1 MAEPT
6 VVIVGAG
13 PAGTRAAEAV
23 VRAGICPVMVD
34 ESPQSGGQIYRRQPP
49 GFTRSAKTLYGFE
62 AGKASQLHAK
72 FDSLKKQIDYR
83 PATLAWNIY
92 ENVLYT
98 ERDGVTDQI
107 PFDAAIVAPGAT
119 DLVLPFP
126 GWSKAGVFTLGG
138 AQVSLKYQACSVGE
152 RTAFVGTGPLL
163 YLVAYQYAKAG
174 ANVVA
179 VVDTTPLSTK
189 AGASWGML
197 SGTTTFAKGLFYMA
211 SLWSKG
217 IPIFHGATPLT
228 VEGGEN
234 VEGLSFRDNSGATH
248 KIDADAIAM
257 GFGLRPETQIADLA
271 HCEFFFDT
279 HCRQWLPTVDEDGRT
294 DVKGLYLAG
303 DGQRIAGADAAEL
316 SGELAAYAAL
326 EDLGR
331 EVSNNRTAALRR
343 RLRQLARFRRALDK
357 AFPIPVELAT
367 QAADETLIC
376 RCEAISAGEIRHAAN
391 EMGAL
396 EVNKAKAF
404 TRIGMG
410 RCQGR
415 YCGYAG
421 AALVANTLGLPI
433 EKASRLRGQA
443 PVKPL
448 AIADDT

>member
-23 VRAGICPVMVD
+23 VHAGICPVMVD
-34 ESPQSGGQIYRRQPP
+34 ENPQSGGQIYRRQPP
-49 GFTRSAKTLYGFE
+49 QFTRSAKTLYGFE

-107 PFDAAIVAPGAT
+107 SFDAAIVAPGAI

-152 RTAFVGTGPLL
+152 RTTFVGTGPLL

-179 VVDTTPLSTK
+179 VVDTTSFSTK
-189 AGASWGML
+189 VGASWGML

-217 IPIFHGATPLT
+217 IPIFHGATPLA

-257 GFGLRPETQIADLA
+257 GFGLKPETQIADLA

-279 HCRQWLPTVDEDGRT
+279 YCRQWLPIVDEDGRT

-331 EVSNNRTAALRR
+331 KVSNNRTAALRR
-343 RLRQLARFRRALDK
+343 RLRRLARFRRALDK
-357 AFPIPVELAT
+357 AFPVPVELAT
-367 QAADETLIC
+367 QAAAETLIC

-396 EVNKAKAF
+396 DVNKAKAF

-448 AIADDT
+448 AIADDA